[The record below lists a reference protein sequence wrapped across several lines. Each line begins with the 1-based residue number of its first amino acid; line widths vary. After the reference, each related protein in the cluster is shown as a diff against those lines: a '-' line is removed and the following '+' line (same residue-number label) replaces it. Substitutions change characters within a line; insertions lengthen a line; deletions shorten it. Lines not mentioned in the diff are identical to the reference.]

1 MEHDILHYARK
12 RHTTKAYDASKS
24 IPNETADKLKD
35 LLRWSPSSTNLQPW
49 HFIMASTP
57 EGKARIAKS
66 TEEKFPFNSASIH
79 KASHVIVF
87 ASKLAVTEK
96 FFAEILEQ
104 EEKDGRFDAE
114 TDEIKTERKTAMDGG
129 RKMFFNIH
137 QQDMKDAQHWM
148 DKQVYLNMGQFM
160 LGAAAL
166 GLDTTPMEG
175 IDTAVLDEEFG
186 LREKGFNSLAI
197 VCVGYHDPKEDYNAG
212 LPKSR
217 LPLSTTLTEV

>member
-24 IPNETADKLKD
+24 IADDTAEKLKE
-35 LLRWSPSSTNLQPW
+35 LLRWSPSSTNIQPW
-49 HFIMASTP
+49 HFIVASTP
-57 EGKARIAKS
+57 EGKARVAKS
-66 TEEKFPFNSASIH
+66 TEEKYPFNSPSIH
-79 KASHVIVF
+79 NASHVVVF
-87 ASKLAVTEK
+87 ASKLAVDDNYFETV
-96 FFAEILEQ
+96 LSQ

-114 TDEIKTERKTAMDGG
+114 TEELSAERKGQMDGA

-137 QQDMKDAQHWM
+137 QQGMKDAQHWM
-148 DKQVYLNMGQFM
+148 DKQVYLNIGQFM

-175 IDTAVLDEEFG
+175 IDTAALDEEFG
-186 LREKGFNSLAI
+186 LREKGFNSLVV
-197 VCVGYHDPKEDYNAG
+197 VCVGYHHPEEDYNAH

-217 LPLSTTLTEV
+217 LPLQDIMTEV